1 VDKALKNGSNAC
13 NYLLSCDMV
22 FNPVPNTNIASY
34 EKGFGDFTMKADMDS
49 IREITY
55 INDQKQLLFFAD
67 LVNSQTDMPITH
79 APRYLLRQSVQDLK
93 ALGFSIQVECDINFT
108 IFFDKYRKL
117 SENFHHAQTVTEHS
131 NLYNT
136 VYKQNLDD
144 FFNRLKVSL
153 KTSGIHVEKMTGD
166 KAPGQF
172 RLSLKA
178 CDVLEFCDNIT
189 LLKLCIKKLADESDK
204 SVSFMAKLNEE
215 WLGNSLDL
223 KLIIKDEKKNNI
235 LDSKN

>member
-1 VDKALKNGSNAC
+1 
-13 NYLLSCDMV
+13 MT

-49 IREITY
+49 VREITY
-55 INDQKQLLFFAD
+55 IGDNKQLLFFAD
-67 LVNSQTDMPITH
+67 LVNSQTEKPITH
-79 APRYLLRQSVQDLK
+79 APRYLLRQSIQELK
-93 ALGFSIQVECDINFT
+93 KLGISIQVECDINFS
-108 IFFDKYRKL
+108 IFYDKYRKL

-136 VYKQNLDD
+136 VYQQNLDE
-144 FFNRLKVSL
+144 FFNKLKASL
-153 KTSGIHVEKMTGD
+153 KTSGIVVEKMTGD

-178 CDVLEFCDNIT
+178 CDVLEFSDNIT
-189 LLKLCIKKLADESDK
+189 LLKLCIKKLAEESDK

-223 KLIIKDEKKNNI
+223 KLILKDEKNNNI
-235 LDSKN
+235 LDSKINENLY